1 MKQILQNARTGALE
15 LVQVPAPAVGPGLV
29 LVRNAFSVL
38 SPGTEKMAMDFAR
51 KSLLGKARSRPD
63 LVKQVLRKL
72 RQEGPLPTY
81 RTVMDRL
88 DVPQP
93 LGYASAGVV
102 EAVGEGVHSLAPG
115 DRVAC
120 AGAGYANHAELIV
133 VPENLTAHVPAHLP
147 LEKAA
152 FATLGAIAMQ
162 GLRVGAPALGEVV
175 AVIGLGLIGQLTVQL
190 LLANGCRVYGIDLDP
205 KRIDQARAL
214 GMDFGA
220 APGDDHDPV
229 LAAATGGHGCDLAIV
244 TAASDSSAPIQL
256 AAELCR
262 HKGRVVAVG
271 ATAMDLDRRTFY
283 EKELELRMSMSYGP
297 GRYDRRYEEVGLDYP
312 LAYVRWTEQRNLQ
325 AFLDLAARGSLDPLK
340 LDVEIV
346 PFEGATG
353 TYEALAKGERRA
365 LAAVF
370 RYAEDVDRSRSLALG
385 GSGAAGTAATQA
397 TIGTATAD
405 ASKPRSAGGARTGDL
420 GVAFIGAGNYAKG
433 VLLPILDKLPGIS
446 RRTIVAATGPSA
458 FRTASRFRFAACG
471 TDPAE
476 VLSDPRVDLVFIAT
490 RHETHAALAEA
501 ALRAGKAVW
510 LEKPVGLTLDEVDAV
525 ARAVRETNGFLMVG
539 YNRRFS
545 PHARAIREAFARRS
559 GPMAIQYVVSAGPTP
574 SGTWLTDPKIGGGRI
589 VGEACHFVDLCTYLV
604 GQIPNGV
611 QARAL
616 GRDPETDDSTMMLVS
631 YPDGS
636 TASISYLANASTALP
651 KERFEVH
658 ADGKSASCENYRVT
672 TLPGGKKVK
681 GVNQDKGQ
689 GGAVRETVACIR
701 SSVPSPLEL
710 DQWVSTSRR
719 LFEATGSYGPSSSDP
734 GRVPTLESERTEP

>member
-15 LVQVPAPAVGPGLV
+15 LALVPAPAVGPGLV

-63 LVKQVLRKL
+63 LVQQVVRKL

-93 LGYASAGVV
+93 LGYASAGIV

-133 VPENLTAHVPAHLP
+133 VPENLTAHVPESLA

-162 GLRVGAPALGEVV
+162 GLRVGAPSLGEVV

-205 KRIDQARAL
+205 KRIEQARAL

-229 LAAATGGHGCDLAIV
+229 LARATGGHGVDLAIV

-271 ATAMDLDRRTFY
+271 ATAMDLDRRSFY

-297 GRYDRRYEEVGLDYP
+297 GRYDRRYEELGLDYP
-312 LAYVRWTEQRNLQ
+312 IAYVRWTEQRNLQ
-325 AFLDLAARGSLDPLK
+325 AFLDLAARGSLDPMK
-340 LDVEIV
+340 LDVETV
-346 PFEGATG
+346 EFEAATG

-370 RYAEDVDRSRSLALG
+370 RYAEHVDRSRSLTLAG
-385 GSGAAGTAATQA
+385 RAASAE
-397 TIGTATAD
+397 ATAS
-405 ASKPRSAGGARTGDL
+405 ATKPRTAGSPRTGDL
-420 GVAFIGAGNYAKG
+420 GIAFLGAGNYAKG
-433 VLLPILDKLPGIS
+433 VLLPILEKTKGIS
-446 RRTIVAATGPSA
+446 RRRIVTATGPSA
-458 FRTASRFRFAACG
+458 RRTAERFGFAACG
-471 TDPAE
+471 TDPDQ
-476 VLSDPRVDLVFIAT
+476 VLSDPSVDLVFIAT
-490 RHETHAALAEA
+490 RHDSHAALAEA

-510 LEKPVGLTLDEVDAV
+510 LEKPVGLTMEEVDAV
-525 ARAVRETNGFLMVG
+525 ARATRETNGFLMVG

-545 PHARAIREAFARRS
+545 SHARAIREAFAKRS
-559 GPMAIQYVVSAGPTP
+559 GPMAIQYVVAAGPTP
-574 SGTWLTDPKIGGGRI
+574 GGTWLTDPKIGGGRI

-636 TASISYLANASTALP
+636 TASISYLANASTELP

-658 ADGKSASCENYRVT
+658 ADGKSATCDNYRVT
-672 TLPGGKKVK
+672 VLPGGKKVK
-681 GVNQDKGQ
+681 GINQDKGQ
-689 GGAVRETVACIR
+689 GEAVFASLSALRAGRESLISLAEIVSA
-701 SSVPSPLEL
+701 SSIL
-710 DQWVSTSRR
+710 SR
-719 LFEATGSYGPSSSDP
+719 LA
-734 GRVPTLESERTEP
+734 

>member
-1 MKQILQNARTGALE
+1 MRQILQNARTGALE
-15 LVQVPAPAVGPGLV
+15 LVEVPAPALAAGQV

-102 EAVGEGVHSLAPG
+102 EAVGEGVHSLAVG

-120 AGAGYANHAELIV
+120 AGAGYANHAELVV
-133 VPENLTAHVPAHLP
+133 VPENLTAHVPEGLA

-162 GLRVGAPALGEVV
+162 GLRVGAPSLGEVV

-190 LLANGCRVYGIDLDP
+190 LLANGCRVYGLDLDP
-205 KRIDQARAL
+205 KRIAQAMAL
-214 GMDFGA
+214 GMDFGGS
-220 APGDDHDPV
+220 PGDDHDPV
-229 LAAATGGHGCDLAIV
+229 LARATGGHGVDLAIV

-283 EKELELRMSMSYGP
+283 DKELELRMSMSYGP

-312 LAYVRWTEQRNLQ
+312 IAYVRWTEQRNLQ

-340 LDVEIV
+340 LDVETV
-346 PFEGATG
+346 EFERATG

-365 LAAVF
+365 LAAIF
-370 RYAEDVDRSRSLALG
+370 RYAENVDRSRGLALTAG
-385 GSGAAGTAATQA
+385 GRSAAAGAGATTASGPSSIA
-397 TIGTATAD
+397 
-405 ASKPRSAGGARTGDL
+405 RSSAPTARTGEV
-420 GVAFIGAGNYAKG
+420 GIAFLGAGNYAKG
-433 VLLPILDKLPGIS
+433 VLLPILEKTKGLS
-446 RRTIVAATGPSA
+446 KRTIVTATGPSA
-458 FRTASRFRFAACG
+458 KRTAERFGFAACG
-471 TDPAE
+471 TDPAA
-476 VLSDPRVDLVFIAT
+476 VLADPGVGLVFIAT
-490 RHETHAALAEA
+490 RHDSHASLAVE

-510 LEKPVGLTLDEVDAV
+510 LEKPVGLSMAEVEEV
-525 ARAVRETNGFLMVG
+525 ERAVRETNGFLMVG

-545 PHARAIREAFARRS
+545 SHARAIREAFARRA
-559 GPMAIQYVVSAGPTP
+559 GPMAIQYVVAAGPTP
-574 SGTWLTDPKIGGGRI
+574 GGTWLTDPRTGGGRI

-604 GQIPNGV
+604 GQVPNGV
-611 QARAL
+611 EARAL
-616 GRDPETDDSTMMLVS
+616 GRDRETDDSTMMLVA

-636 TASISYLANASTALP
+636 TASIAYLANASTELP

-658 ADGKSASCENYRVT
+658 ADGRSALCENYRVT
-672 TLPGGKKVK
+672 TLPGGKTLK
-681 GVNQDKGQ
+681 GLNQDKGQ
-689 GGAVRETVACIR
+689 AEAVRVTLEAVRTGAA
-701 SSVPSPLEL
+701 SPIPVGE
-710 DQWVSTSRR
+710 WVSTSGVT
-719 LFEATGSYGPSSSDP
+719 FEATGRSI
-734 GRVPTLESERTEP
+734 VPTEGTSHA